1 MNIQDILS
9 QHITSYPDTIQFAKD
24 RKYEEAWIIRRKG
37 SHPSTEEINAYVS
50 DAYKTLIVEYMW
62 NSEESDKVF
71 ILTIFNDADNDLVKG
86 KEFIEKTLELFDSY
100 KNFSTFITIYDQ
112 NVIGKQYLLRH
123 PIEEINIGIFNH
135 WLSVC
140 PESLYLPK
148 EIYSRDLIADKLL
161 TRPDILSTNFNFQ
174 SLLFRIN
181 MSGDYNGPYYGFKTP
196 ISIKEGDTWNVDT
209 KKIIFWIE
217 TFLDKVTT

>member
-24 RKYEEAWIIRRKG
+24 SKYEEAWIIKRRG
-37 SHPSTEEINAYVS
+37 GRPSTEEINAYVS
-50 DAYKTLIVEYMW
+50 DSYETLIVEYMW
-62 NSEESDKVF
+62 DSEESDKVF
-71 ILTIFNDADNDLVKG
+71 ILTIFNDDHNDLVKG
-86 KEFIEKTLELFDSY
+86 NKFIEKTLELFDSY
-100 KNFSTFITIYDQ
+100 KNFPTFITMYDQ
-112 NVIGKQYLLRH
+112 HLIGKQYLLRH
-123 PIEEINIGIFNH
+123 PIDEINIGVFNH
-135 WLSVC
+135 WLSVG

-148 EIYSRDLIADKLL
+148 EIYSKDLITDKLIK
-161 TRPDILSTNFNFQ
+161 RPDILYTTLNFQ

-181 MSGDYNGPYYGFKTP
+181 MSGDYTGPYYGFKTP

-209 KKIIFWIE
+209 KKMIFWIE

>member
-24 RKYEEAWIIRRKG
+24 SKYEEAWVIKRKG

-50 DAYKTLIVEYMW
+50 DSYKTLIVEYMW

-100 KNFSTFITIYDQ
+100 KNFSTFITMYDQ
-112 NVIGKQYLLRH
+112 HIIGKQYLLRQ
-123 PIEEINIGIFNH
+123 PIDEINIGVFNH

-148 EIYSRDLIADKLL
+148 EIYSKDLIADKLL
-161 TRPDILSTNFNFQ
+161 TRPDILSTNLNFQ

-181 MSGDYNGPYYGFKTP
+181 TSGDYNGPYYGFKTP
-196 ISIKEGDTWNVDT
+196 ISIKEGDTWDVDT
-209 KKIIFWIE
+209 KQIIFWIE
-217 TFLDKVTT
+217 TFLDKVIT